1 MKKFTILA
9 SLAVMS
15 ISGSAMAIAP
25 GPHAITIEGAPS
37 GTGTFMFVA
46 PDGANP
52 VLAPNGTCAYNL
64 LWAPPASLAGFGT
77 RICQVLEATTFTF
90 PSCMGSLAVPGNI
103 TRNINSVM
111 YAGDNFTPICNG
123 FQGAVGGFP
132 ATPISNVIMILGE
145 SATGTPSAVGILQS
159 LNFSF
164 LGALS
169 VVFT

>member
-25 GPHAITIEGAPS
+25 GPHAIAIEGSPS

-46 PDGANP
+46 PDGANA

-64 LWAPPASLAGFGT
+64 LWAPPASLPGFGT
-77 RICQVLEATTFTF
+77 RLCQVLEATTFTF
-90 PSCMGSLAVPGNI
+90 PNCMSSVTTPGNI

-111 YAGDNFTPICNG
+111 YAGDGFTPICNG
-123 FQGAVGGFP
+123 FRGAIAGFP
-132 ATPISNVIMILGE
+132 ASPFSNLTMILGE
-145 SATGTPSAVGILQS
+145 SATGPSAVGIVHS
-159 LNFSF
+159 FNFSF
-164 LGALS
+164 FGALS
-169 VVFT
+169 IVFT